1 MMSDA
6 SSIDNTTVDELTGKL
21 VLLIEEDR
29 GWHEASLMH
38 RQLAAKVKSYVRY
51 VRSSEFAAE
60 HNQKPERT
68 IVRLVTDVLPPDASL
83 DFFTRVS
90 YELSKHGL
98 VFEHQ
103 VGEFGTPEPVTP
115 VEDIP
120 AAPAASKPASTGA
133 APAPPTPE
141 PPPLEPELPASE
153 PDLHE
158 LAPAV
163 SGFEPDDTTE
173 EVEFE
178 AVDLQPTELTAESGF
193 EDSLPPLNGE
203 LGPDTDLVA
212 ETAPDMYDPT
222 EPTAGDLESLLDV
235 EGATAE
241 PVDAPMAA
249 GGGKLVGAGKGKED
263 LPYPPYFPEE
273 EFGRALTGV
282 EEMDY
287 LEADAHT
294 AVIETASGQRIKLEV
309 DPDDP
314 ALSGVGAERPSLP
327 RAIGSAA
334 VAAIAGAA
342 VWGLLA
348 VPAGQGAHPLA
359 VAIGFMVGFSV
370 RLRGNGHT
378 MPFRVVA
385 VLFTLFGSA
394 LGAVLAAAALTA
406 FDPALG
412 LGGIGGLPT
421 VFSDPNMMVT
431 ALRDN
436 FGALS
441 LVSLAIALYLAF
453 RLSTTARSE

>member
-51 VRSSEFAAE
+51 VRRPEFAAE
-60 HNQKPERT
+60 HNQKPEQT
-68 IVRLVTDVLPPDASL
+68 IVRLVTDAQPPDASL

-90 YELSKHGL
+90 YELSKLGL
-98 VFEHQ
+98 SFEHQ
-103 VGEFGTPEPVTP
+103 VGEFGTPEPITP
-115 VEDIP
+115 VEDATVPP
-120 AAPAASKPASTGA
+120 AAAKPTSAGPP
-133 APAPPTPE
+133 PAPSTHVPEESVPSTPE
-141 PPPLEPELPASE
+141 APTLEPGLPTAE
-153 PDLHE
+153 PDLQE
-158 LAPAV
+158 PTPAA

-178 AVDLQPTELTAESGF
+178 TAESGF
-193 EDSLPPLNGE
+193 DE
-203 LGPDTDLVA
+203 A
-212 ETAPDMYDPT
+212 TA
-222 EPTAGDLESLLDV
+222 AGD
-235 EGATAE
+235 AE
-241 PVDAPMAA
+241 
-249 GGGKLVGAGKGKED
+249 LVGAAKGKED
-263 LPYPPYFPEE
+263 VPYPPYFPEE
-273 EFGRALTGV
+273 EFGRAMTGL
-282 EEMDY
+282 EDMDY

-294 AVIETASGQRIKLEV
+294 AVIETASGQRFKLEV

-314 ALSGVGAERPSLP
+314 ALAGIGTELPSLL
-327 RAIGSAA
+327 RAVGSASI
-334 VAAIAGAA
+334 AAIVGAA
-342 VWGLLA
+342 VWGGLA
-348 VPAGQGAHPLA
+348 VPADQGAHPLA
-359 VAIGFMVGFSV
+359 VAIGLMVGFGV

-394 LGAVLAAAALTA
+394 LGAVLAAGALTA

-421 VFSDPNMMVT
+421 VFSDPNMIVT
-431 ALRDN
+431 ALRER

-441 LVSLAIALYLAF
+441 FISLAIALYLAY
-453 RLSTTARSE
+453 RLSTTAPSE